1 MTGDELREL
10 LSSHNASKAI
20 FTTQAGH
27 PITYKEKLFIQEF
40 VKCGDATK
48 AATTAGYGKGAGKRL
63 LSRDY
68 IQEELIFFAEELDR
82 QTVADGK
89 EVMQYFTRV
98 MRNEEKDQFGLDAPL
113 SERTAAAKEL
123 AKRTI
128 DIEQAQDVEQPA
140 ININLNWKRDNEE
153 ITTEEETTVDND

>member
-1 MTGDELREL
+1 MNSDELRSI
-10 LSSHNASKAI
+10 LSAHNASKTI
-20 FTTQAGH
+20 FTTQSGH

-40 VKCGDATK
+40 VKLGDATQ
-48 AATTAGYGKGAGKRL
+48 AANAAGYGKGAGKRL

-68 IQEELIFFAEELDR
+68 IQEELIYLVEELDK
-82 QTVADGK
+82 QTVADGR

-98 MRNEEKDQFGLDAPL
+98 MRNQEKDQFGLDAPL
-113 SERTAAAKEL
+113 SERTAAAKEI

-128 DIEQAQDVEQPA
+128 DIEQAQDIEQPA

-153 ITTEEETTVDND
+153 ITTEEETTVNND